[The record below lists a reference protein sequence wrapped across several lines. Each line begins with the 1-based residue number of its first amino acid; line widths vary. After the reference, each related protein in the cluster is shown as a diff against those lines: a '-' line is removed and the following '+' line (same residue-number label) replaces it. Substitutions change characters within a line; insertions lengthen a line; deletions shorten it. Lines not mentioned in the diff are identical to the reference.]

1 MQKNLSGLS
10 QLHTTSSSE
19 SSTAEAVLWKS
30 FKSGDQASF
39 ALIYQRFFPYLYSC
53 GHKVGA
59 DTNLVRDAIQDLF
72 VYLWN
77 HRDTLAD
84 TTSIKYYLRTS
95 LLRRMT
101 RMADES
107 NTITMKAG
115 AVATFECGPE
125 ATIITEEI
133 LEERKAQILAA
144 MQALTKRQRQAVQ
157 LKFYHNLKNE
167 EIAQHMAIKVEAV
180 YNLISKSL
188 VVLKRSYQNVSILT
202 LLTLFFPF

>member
-1 MQKNLSGLS
+1 MQQILLDSS
-10 QLHTTSSSE
+10 QQPNDRSE
-19 SSTAEAVLWKS
+19 AEAKLWKA

-39 ALIYQRFFPYLYSC
+39 ALIYQKFFPYLYSC

-59 DTNLVRDAIQDLF
+59 DTNLINDAIQDLF
-72 VYLWN
+72 VYLWK
-77 HRDTLAD
+77 HRATLAD
-84 TTSIKYYLRTS
+84 TSSIKYYLRTS
-95 LLRRMT
+95 LLRKIRRMT
-101 RMADES
+101 AES
-107 NTITMKAG
+107 STATIEVTDITA
-115 AVATFECGPE
+115 FESSPE
-125 ATIITEEI
+125 ATIIAEEVS
-133 LEERKAQILAA
+133 EERKAHVLAA

-167 EIAQHMAIKVEAV
+167 EIAQRMAIKVEAV